1 MAGADDARISAMASG
16 EGKGEDESGRGRN
29 GRVSRHML
37 VHLPQIERLLKD
49 GDRSGECDVSS
60 MWTRVG
66 RIWEDEG
73 RWNESKKLFFA
84 ARVWRMEKLGEEHP
98 DTLTAMA
105 DLASTYC
112 NQGRWKEAEEVELEV
127 MEASARVLGEEQPDT
142 LATMN
147 SLAATYSIKGDKVRR
162 THSARG

>member
-1 MAGADDARISAMASG
+1 
-16 EGKGEDESGRGRN
+16 
-29 GRVSRHML
+29 ML

-147 SLAATYSIKGDKVRR
+147 SLAATYSIKGDK
-162 THSARG
+162 